1 MTKSSGFF
9 LATVCVAIILL
20 SLIVLFYYV
29 RPVHIENVQGG
40 TDYVWPPHSYW
51 VTLTEGVSVGHYD
64 ALGFNNVSVVDNPDI
79 LVLGSSHMEGT
90 NIFPS
95 EAAPYLLGTYLKG
108 GYSVYNKGVSG
119 HDFFKI
125 AQYLPINIE
134 LYKKKPKFIVLET
147 STVDVRKK
155 NIDEILSGKVKH
167 TQSHNMGVVGLLQK
181 VPFFRLLYMQ
191 KKGGLLNI
199 FVPSQ
204 KRNSANTAQGKDDFL
219 DVLPYENLFNYFRSI
234 EDRFGTE
241 IIIVYHP
248 TGEIQKDGSILFRS
262 SERKDLFG
270 KFADEYGISF
280 VDLTADF
287 EKMYYQEHHVAHGFV
302 TGKLER
308 GHLNKYGHAVMAKA
322 LCQTIVDMQKEGG
335 ACK

>member
-1 MTKSSGFF
+1 M
-9 LATVCVAIILL
+9 
-20 SLIVLFYYV
+20 

-40 TDYVWPPHSYW
+40 TDYVWPPYSYW
-51 VTLTEGVSVGHYD
+51 VTLTEGISVGHYD
-64 ALGFNNVSVVDNPDI
+64 AQGFNNKSVVENPDI

-95 EAAPYLLGTYLKG
+95 EAAPYLLGKYLKG
-108 GYSVYNKGVSG
+108 TYSVYNKGVAG

-134 LYKKKPKFIVLET
+134 LYKKNPKFIVLET

-155 NIDEILSGKVKH
+155 NIDDILSGNVKY
-167 TQSHNMGVVGLLQK
+167 TKSHSVGIVGMMQK

-191 KKGGLLNI
+191 MKGGLLNI
-199 FVPSQ
+199 FFPSQ
-204 KRNSANTAQGKDDFL
+204 KKNTATAELGKDDFL
-219 DVLPYENLFNYFRSI
+219 DILPYENLFNYFHSI
-234 EDRFGTE
+234 EDKFGTE

-248 TGEIQKDGSILFRS
+248 TGKIQKDGSILYQP

-270 KFADEYGISF
+270 ELADEHGITF
-280 VDLTADF
+280 VDLTTDF

-302 TGKLER
+302 TGKLGS

-322 LCQTIVDMQKEGG
+322 LCKTIVDMQKEGG
-335 ACK
+335 TCK